1 MAVTISL
8 YLKRILEKK
17 SPHSLTDTHRHTHTD
32 RLVNVVRQAVAI
44 SISVVASIARS
55 DHATTITFG
64 VLQNSSKASLSL
76 DRILCTFPPSLDP
89 PNVVS
94 ISIVHL

>member
-17 SPHSLTDTHRHTHTD
+17 SPHSLTDTHTHTD

-44 SISVVASIARS
+44 GIPVVASIARS

>member
-17 SPHSLTDTHRHTHTD
+17 SPHSLTDTHTD